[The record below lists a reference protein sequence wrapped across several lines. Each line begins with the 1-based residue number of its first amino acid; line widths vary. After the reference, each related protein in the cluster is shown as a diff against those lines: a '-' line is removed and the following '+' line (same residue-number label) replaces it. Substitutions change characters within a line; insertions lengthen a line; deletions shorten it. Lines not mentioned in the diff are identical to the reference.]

1 MNNADKGER
10 SNTNEDSGIM
20 GLNFISGL
28 LLKEVQI
35 PTLQYLSPDT
45 FQMIARFI
53 RNLSLQKYED
63 IELKIRDEL
72 IRLTSL
78 ATRLL
83 IEVRCLKLISEIDE
97 GLDLPA
103 ILASEQYSK
112 LTEEEKYVLEAN
124 LDAFKKKESL
134 VLASTEGREKMLK
147 IFSKL
152 VHSRKVIVRLLKPI
166 EQFIGVDMNKYGPFL
181 KEDVAVLP
189 FENARSLIEDG
200 TAEEIRNDMPSM

>member
-1 MNNADKGER
+1 MNNADKGEK
-10 SNTNEDSGIM
+10 SNTNEDSEIM

-83 IEVRCLKLISEIDE
+83 IEVRCLKLVSEIDE

-152 VHSRKVIVRLLKPI
+152 VHSRKVIVRFLKPI

-181 KEDVAVLP
+181 REDVAVLP

>member
-1 MNNADKGER
+1 VNNADKGER

-112 LTEEEKYVLEAN
+112 LSEEEKYVLEAN

-152 VHSRKVIVRLLKPI
+152 VHSRKVIVRFLKPI

>member
-1 MNNADKGER
+1 VNNADKGER

-152 VHSRKVIVRLLKPI
+152 VHSRKVIVRFLKPI

-189 FENARSLIEDG
+189 FENARSFIEDG
-200 TAEEIRNDMPSM
+200 TAEEISNDMPSM

>member
-1 MNNADKGER
+1 MNSADKGER

-152 VHSRKVIVRLLKPI
+152 VHSRKVIVRFLKPI

>member
-1 MNNADKGER
+1 VNSADKGER

-152 VHSRKVIVRLLKPI
+152 VHSRKVIVRFLKPI

>member
-1 MNNADKGER
+1 VNNADKGER
-10 SNTNEDSGIM
+10 SNINEDSGIM

-152 VHSRKVIVRLLKPI
+152 VHSRKVIVRFLKPI

>member
-1 MNNADKGER
+1 VNNADKGEK
-10 SNTNEDSGIM
+10 SNTNEDSEIM

-53 RNLSLQKYED
+53 RNLSFQKYED
-63 IELKIRDEL
+63 IDLKIRDEL

-152 VHSRKVIVRLLKPI
+152 VHSRKVIVRFLKPI

-200 TAEEIRNDMPSM
+200 TAEEIRNDMPST

>member
-112 LTEEEKYVLEAN
+112 LTEEEKYVLEAY

-152 VHSRKVIVRLLKPI
+152 VHSRKVIVRFLKPI

>member
-1 MNNADKGER
+1 VNNADKGER

>member
-10 SNTNEDSGIM
+10 SNTNEDSEVKD
-20 GLNFISGL
+20 LNFISGL

-45 FQMIARFI
+45 FQTIARFI

-83 IEVRCLKLISEIDE
+83 IEIRCLKLISEIDE

-147 IFSKL
+147 IFTKL
-152 VHSRKVIVRLLKPI
+152 VHSRKVIVRFLKPI

-189 FENARSLIEDG
+189 FENARSLIENG

>member
-1 MNNADKGER
+1 VNNADKGER
-10 SNTNEDSGIM
+10 SNTNEDSEIM

-83 IEVRCLKLISEIDE
+83 IEVRSLKLISEIDE

-152 VHSRKVIVRLLKPI
+152 VHSRKVIVRFLKPS

-181 KEDVAVLP
+181 KEDVGVLP

>member
-10 SNTNEDSGIM
+10 SNTNEDSEII

-83 IEVRCLKLISEIDE
+83 IEVRCLKLITEIDE

-152 VHSRKVIVRLLKPI
+152 VHSRKVIVRFLKPI
-166 EQFIGVDMNKYGPFL
+166 EQFMGVDMNKYGPFL

>member
-1 MNNADKGER
+1 VNNADKGER

-97 GLDLPA
+97 DLDLPA

-152 VHSRKVIVRLLKPI
+152 VHSRKVIVRFLKPI

-200 TAEEIRNDMPSM
+200 TAEEISNDMPSM

>member
-103 ILASEQYSK
+103 ILASGQYSK

-152 VHSRKVIVRLLKPI
+152 VHSRKVIVRFLKPI

>member
-1 MNNADKGER
+1 VNNADKGER

-103 ILASEQYSK
+103 ILASGQYSK

-152 VHSRKVIVRLLKPI
+152 VHSRKVIVRFLKPI

-200 TAEEIRNDMPSM
+200 TAEEISNDMPSM

>member
-1 MNNADKGER
+1 MNNADKGEK
-10 SNTNEDSGIM
+10 SNTNEDSEIM

-152 VHSRKVIVRLLKPI
+152 VHSRKVIVRFLKPI

-181 KEDVAVLP
+181 REDVAVLP

>member
-1 MNNADKGER
+1 VNNADKGER
-10 SNTNEDSGIM
+10 SNTNDDSGIM

-152 VHSRKVIVRLLKPI
+152 VHSRKVIVRFLKPI

>member
-1 MNNADKGER
+1 VNNADKGER

-112 LTEEEKYVLEAN
+112 LTEEEKYVLEAY

-152 VHSRKVIVRLLKPI
+152 VHSRKVIVRFLKPI

>member
-1 MNNADKGER
+1 VNNADKGER

-152 VHSRKVIVRLLKPI
+152 VHSRKVIVRFLKPI

-200 TAEEIRNDMPSM
+200 TAEEISNDMPSM

>member
-1 MNNADKGER
+1 VNNTDKGER

-152 VHSRKVIVRLLKPI
+152 VHSRKVIVRFLKPI
-166 EQFIGVDMNKYGPFL
+166 EQFIGVDMSKYGPFL

>member
-1 MNNADKGER
+1 VNNADKGER
-10 SNTNEDSGIM
+10 SNTNEDSGII

-152 VHSRKVIVRLLKPI
+152 VHSRKVIVRFLKPI

-200 TAEEIRNDMPSM
+200 TAEEISNDMPSM

>member
-10 SNTNEDSGIM
+10 SNTNEDSEIM

-152 VHSRKVIVRLLKPI
+152 VHSRKVIVRFLKPI

-181 KEDVAVLP
+181 KEDVGVLP

-200 TAEEIRNDMPSM
+200 TAEEIRNDIPSM

>member
-1 MNNADKGER
+1 VINADKGER
-10 SNTNEDSGIM
+10 SNTNEDSEII
-20 GLNFISGL
+20 GLNFISDL

-152 VHSRKVIVRLLKPI
+152 VHSRKVIVRFLKPI

>member
-152 VHSRKVIVRLLKPI
+152 VHSRKVIVRFLKPI

-189 FENARSLIEDG
+189 FENVRSLIEDG

>member
-1 MNNADKGER
+1 VNNADKGER
-10 SNTNEDSGIM
+10 SNINEDSGIM

-53 RNLSLQKYED
+53 RNLSLQTYED

-152 VHSRKVIVRLLKPI
+152 VHSRKVIVRFLKPI

>member
-1 MNNADKGER
+1 MDNADKGER
-10 SNTNEDSGIM
+10 SNTNEDSEIM

-152 VHSRKVIVRLLKPI
+152 VHSRKVIVRFLKPI

-189 FENARSLIEDG
+189 FENARSLIENE

>member
-152 VHSRKVIVRLLKPI
+152 VHSRKVIVRFLKPI

-200 TAEEIRNDMPSM
+200 TAEEISNDMPSM

>member
-1 MNNADKGER
+1 VNNADKGER

-152 VHSRKVIVRLLKPI
+152 VHSRKVIVRFLKPI

>member
-28 LLKEVQI
+28 LLKEVQL

-152 VHSRKVIVRLLKPI
+152 VHSRKVIVRFLKPI
-166 EQFIGVDMNKYGPFL
+166 EQFIGVDM
-181 KEDVAVLP
+181 
-189 FENARSLIEDG
+189 
-200 TAEEIRNDMPSM
+200 

>member
-1 MNNADKGER
+1 VNNADKGER

-103 ILASEQYSK
+103 ILASGQYSK

-152 VHSRKVIVRLLKPI
+152 VHSRKVIVRFLKPI

>member
-1 MNNADKGER
+1 
-10 SNTNEDSGIM
+10 
-20 GLNFISGL
+20 
-28 LLKEVQI
+28 
-35 PTLQYLSPDT
+35 
-45 FQMIARFI
+45 MIARFI

-152 VHSRKVIVRLLKPI
+152 VHSRKVIVRFLKPI

>member
-1 MNNADKGER
+1 MINADKGER
-10 SNTNEDSGIM
+10 SNTNEDSEII
-20 GLNFISGL
+20 GLNFISDL

-83 IEVRCLKLISEIDE
+83 IEVRCLKLVSEIDE

-152 VHSRKVIVRLLKPI
+152 VHSRKVIVRFLKPI

-181 KEDVAVLP
+181 REDVAVLP

>member
-1 MNNADKGER
+1 MER
-10 SNTNEDSGIM
+10 SEESKNIDSNGESETID
-20 GLNFISGL
+20 LSFVTDL

-35 PTLQYLSPDT
+35 PPLQQISPDT
-45 FQMIARFI
+45 YKKIAKFI
-53 RNLSLQKYED
+53 RTESLRSYES
-63 IELKIRDEL
+63 IESKIRDEL

-83 IEVRCLKLISEIDE
+83 IEVRCLKLISEIEE

-152 VHSRKVIVRLLKPI
+152 VHSRKVIVRFLKPI

-189 FENARSLIEDG
+189 FENARSLIENG

>member
-10 SNTNEDSGIM
+10 SNTNEDSEIM

-152 VHSRKVIVRLLKPI
+152 VHSRKVIVRFLKPI

>member
-1 MNNADKGER
+1 MNNADKEEK
-10 SNTNEDSGIM
+10 SNTNEDSEIM

-83 IEVRCLKLISEIDE
+83 IEVRCLKLVSEIDE

-152 VHSRKVIVRLLKPI
+152 VHSRKVIVRFLKPI

-181 KEDVAVLP
+181 REDVAVLP

>member
-20 GLNFISGL
+20 GLNFISSL

-152 VHSRKVIVRLLKPI
+152 VHSRKVIVRFLKPI

-200 TAEEIRNDMPSM
+200 TAEEISNDMPSM

>member
-83 IEVRCLKLISEIDE
+83 IEVRCLKLVSEIDE

-152 VHSRKVIVRLLKPI
+152 VHSRKVIVRFLKPI

>member
-152 VHSRKVIVRLLKPI
+152 VHSRKVIVRFLKPI

>member
-1 MNNADKGER
+1 MINADKGER
-10 SNTNEDSGIM
+10 SNTNEDSEII
-20 GLNFISGL
+20 GLNFISDL

-134 VLASTEGREKMLK
+134 VLASTEGREKILK

-152 VHSRKVIVRLLKPI
+152 VHSRKVIVRFLKPI